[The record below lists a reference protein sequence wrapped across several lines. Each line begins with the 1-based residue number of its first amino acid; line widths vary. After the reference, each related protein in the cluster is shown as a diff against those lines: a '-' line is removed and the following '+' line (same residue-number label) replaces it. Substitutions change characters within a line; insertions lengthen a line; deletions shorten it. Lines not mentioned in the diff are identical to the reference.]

1 MEIQSAFNAGVQG
14 FQRATED
21 VNRAASDIAQNT
33 AVNRNAE
40 QELQSQQGLESA
52 NTTENTATNN
62 VNAVSANQAPAG
74 LTESI
79 VNLKVAEVQAR
90 SSAEVIQTADET
102 LGTLIDVRV

>member
-40 QELQSQQGLESA
+40 QELQSQQGSEAVNTAENTTA
-52 NTTENTATNN
+52 NTVTASATE
-62 VNAVSANQAPAG
+62 APRG

>member
-14 FQRATED
+14 FQRATEE

-33 AVNRNAE
+33 AVSRAAQQDQ
-40 QELQSQQGLESA
+40 QELQNPQALE
-52 NTTENTATNN
+52 TGPDTA
-62 VNAVSANQAPAG
+62 VNAAVQNEAPTG

-102 LGTLIDVRV
+102 LGSLIDVRV

>member
-21 VNRAASDIAQNT
+21 ANRAAADIAQNT
-33 AVNRNAE
+33 AVNRAA
-40 QELQSQQGLESA
+40 QQDQQDLQNPQGLD
-52 NTTENTATNN
+52 TETATPVTATTQNE
-62 VNAVSANQAPAG
+62 APRG

-102 LGTLIDVRV
+102 VGSLIDVRV

>member
-14 FQRATED
+14 FQQASED
-21 VNRAASDIAQNT
+21 VNRAAADIAQNT
-33 AVNRNAE
+33 AVNRQRE
-40 QELQSQQGLESA
+40 QEQQNQQGLE
-52 NTTENTATNN
+52 TQATPANN
-62 VNAVSANQAPAG
+62 VTANQAPTG

>member
-21 VNRAASDIAQNT
+21 VNRAASDIAQSTAVSRAAQQDQQDLQNPQGLETEPAT
-33 AVNRNAE
+33 AVNAAPRNE
-40 QELQSQQGLESA
+40 
-52 NTTENTATNN
+52 
-62 VNAVSANQAPAG
+62 APAG

-79 VNLKVAEVQAR
+79 VDLKVAEVQAR

-102 LGTLIDVRV
+102 LGSLIDVRV